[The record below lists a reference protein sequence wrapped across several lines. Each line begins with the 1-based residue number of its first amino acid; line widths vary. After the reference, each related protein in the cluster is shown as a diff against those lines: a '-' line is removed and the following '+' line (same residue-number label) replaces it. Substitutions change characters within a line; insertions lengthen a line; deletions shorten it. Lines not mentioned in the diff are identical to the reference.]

1 MPPLWLRRH
10 AGRIPAFAASARDC
24 RVQLEAWN
32 VLPSRSI
39 VDVGCGPGAMALAL
53 QDRLASSARYLGID
67 VHEPSID
74 WCRRAFAGDPRF
86 RFETASVA
94 SPYGRG
100 SLPPAIYAFPLPD
113 GTADLVIAK
122 SLFTHL
128 TPGDAE
134 RYLGEIR
141 RVLAED
147 GAALVTAFLFS
158 SEMPPAFPFGDDRF
172 RWRVKHRI
180 AAAVAFSE
188 VAFRSMIDHADLRV
202 EKSVFGF
209 LPGRAPKPT
218 GQDVL
223 LLRKNPAP
231 SVAPK

>member
-1 MPPLWLRRH
+1 MAVALR
-10 AGRIPAFAASARDC
+10 
-24 RVQLEAWN
+24 
-32 VLPSRSI
+32 
-39 VDVGCGPGAMALAL
+39 
-53 QDRLASSARYLGID
+53 DRLASSTRYLGID

-86 RFETASVA
+86 RFEIVPVA
-94 SPYGRG
+94 SAFGKGALPVR
-100 SLPPAIYAFPLPD
+100 SLRLPVPD
-113 GTADLVIAK
+113 GAADLVIAK

-128 TPGDAE
+128 TLEEAS

-141 RVLAED
+141 RVLADD
-147 GAALVTAFLFS
+147 GAALATAFLYS
-158 SEMPPAFPFGDDRF
+158 AEMPPAFPFGDERF

-188 VAFRSMIDHADLRV
+188 EEFRSMIDRSGLLI

-223 LLRKNPAP
+223 LLRKKPALPFGGNKERPASRRP
-231 SVAPK
+231 SIPS